1 MQLLA
6 DYRIRLRTNK
16 YPLTKQDNRSYHFLM
31 SRTSQKQT
39 NKENLLSQGVT
50 LLMQQGYHGT
60 GLKEILDAVQIP
72 KGSFYNYFG
81 SKENFAAEVIQHY
94 INPFIDQLN
103 SHLQNSD
110 LDALSALQRY
120 FNEMIIELEKAEFKG
135 GCLLGNL
142 MGEIGDTSDICQKSL
157 QSAVHRYRDLLQTGL
172 LKAQQEGT
180 VRTDKSAKDMAD
192 LLVNMWQGALL
203 RMKIEQSSTP
213 LKHCCETLLGDFFK
227 A

>member
-1 MQLLA
+1 MP
-6 DYRIRLRTNK
+6 K
-16 YPLTKQDNRSYHFLM
+16 
-31 SRTSQKQT
+31 TSQKLT
-39 NKENLLSQGVT
+39 NRENLLNQGVI

-81 SKENFAAEVIQHY
+81 SKENFAAETIQHY
-94 INPFIDQLN
+94 INPFIAQL
-103 SHLQNSD
+103 SGHLQNPD
-110 LDALSALQRY
+110 NDALSALRCY
-120 FNEMIIELEKAEFKG
+120 FNELITELEKAGYKG

-142 MGEIGDTSDICQKSL
+142 MGEISDTSELCKKSL
-157 QSAVHRYRDLLQTGL
+157 QLAVHRYRDVLQEAL
-172 LKAQQEGT
+172 LKAQREGT
-180 VRTDKSAKDMAD
+180 VRTDKSAEDMAD

-213 LKHCCETLLGDFFK
+213 LKQCCDNLLGDLFK